1 MQTATNPDTGEKVV
15 LIGSEW
21 KPFTQSATNSQGV
34 KAFLVD
40 NQWLSDEGMPSNR
53 AASTQEGTMDAYGPR
68 RTPLKFTG
76 LNAVMQS
83 IGAPIQAV
91 SEGAIKGGSNILF
104 GAEQL
109 YGKGF
114 KAVSGLFP
122 QNQNL
127 SGLITG
133 DQPLNIGQQIGDMV
147 IKDALRRQA
156 EAQSRVA
163 PFKREYP
170 FSTGVG
176 EIGTEAVI
184 TAPIGGVLARPLA
197 AAAPYAPAII
207 NPLVNALRSS
217 GFTTGVAT
225 KGAPLVTRAAD
236 IGARLTG
243 GAATGGAT
251 AALTNPE
258 EIGTGATTGAGLAVV
273 APPVVKGLAKSA
285 GFLIDAF
292 SGRLATVNAGKIARD
307 VAGDRIGAIR
317 AALTAS
323 PADLTAAQA
332 ASGIQKDAWQALGA
346 MTSKTDDV
354 SALLKRQAADDLAV
368 LQLMAEGGNET
379 EMRAAYEQSIK
390 RLNKL
395 TEDLKNVP
403 LQAANQANQTLNQ
416 LAPKLEQ
423 RQASMVNALREGM
436 PANLPSGAA
445 GTPAPGVS
453 GIHAGTEAL
462 QRANVA
468 DDAARRLMVAR
479 SQAARGGV
487 SESTVSGVNDRRIES
502 ANRFVS
508 EQWQETSDTF
518 AAIAK
523 QRRTEAGF
531 IERQIGSL
539 EDYGLKP
546 LDAGSITAAIDAK
559 LATPGLRASSNVVKV
574 LEAIKDDIVN
584 LTEKGGGV
592 IDAHDLYTLRKE
604 GINERIMQ
612 IMGQTDPKISAKVTR
627 SVLQEIRPLIDDAIE
642 KAGGTGWKDYLETYS
657 QNMQAIDQKA
667 MAAEAARLFENAPNE
682 YVKLVRGNNPDAV
695 EAIFGPG
702 SYDIF
707 KEMGSKMPT
716 LEKVAS
722 NIERN
727 VAMKEAA
734 TAGTET
740 LGKVIG
746 EDSFRYRFPSLLN
759 RATTAANVTLDILEK
774 RLDKKIFAELQK
786 GMRSGKSALEM
797 LNTLPSAEKSKALRA
812 LADPASWGK
821 TGTIGARAATRQE
834 QPTNALAP
842 QDTGNSQF
850 NFLSGQ

>member
-1 MQTATNPDTGEKVV
+1 MATQIYKVRDPSGA
-15 LIGSEW
+15 IREIEG
-21 KPFTQSATNSQGV
+21 PAGATDDQV
-34 KAFLVD
+34 IAKAKELFAAPAA
-40 NQWLSDEGMPSNR
+40 EGMPSDR
-53 AASTQEGTMDAYGPR
+53 TASTQEGTMAAYGPR

-76 LNAVMQS
+76 FNAVMEG

-104 GAEQL
+104 GGQQL
-109 YGKGF
+109 LGKGLQ
-114 KAVSGLFP
+114 GL
-122 QNQNL
+122 
-127 SGLITG
+127 GATDTGGALIE
-133 DQPLNIGQQIGDMV
+133 
-147 IKDALRRQA
+147 DALRRQA
-156 EAQSRVA
+156 GAQSRVA
-163 PFKREYP
+163 PFKQEYP

-176 EIGTEAVI
+176 ELGTEAFI

-197 AAAPYAPAII
+197 AAAPYAPAVID
-207 NPLVNALRSS
+207 PLVNALRSS
-217 GFTTGVAT
+217 GFTTNIAT
-225 KGAPLVTRAAD
+225 KGAPLATRAAD
-236 IGARLTG
+236 VGARVTG
-243 GAATGGAT
+243 GAVTGGAT
-251 AALTNPE
+251 AAVTNPE
-258 EIGTGATTGAGLAVV
+258 EMGTGATTGAGLAVA
-273 APPVVKGLAKSA
+273 APPIVKGLAKSA

-292 SGRLATVNAGKIARD
+292 SGRLPTVGAGKLARD
-307 VAGDRIGAIR
+307 VAGDRISAIR

-332 ASGIQKDAWQALGA
+332 ASGVQKDAWQALGA

-368 LQLMAEGGNET
+368 LQRMAEGGNET
-379 EMRAAYEQSIK
+379 EMRTAYEQSIK
-390 RLNKL
+390 RLNQL
-395 TEDLKNVP
+395 TADMRAVE
-403 LQAANQANQTLNQ
+403 LQAANQAAQTTNR
-416 LAPKLEQ
+416 LAPQAAQ

-445 GTPAPGVS
+445 GIPAPGVS

-462 QRANVA
+462 QRANAA
-468 DDAARRLMVAR
+468 DAAARRLMVAR

-487 SESTVSGVNDRRIES
+487 SESTVPGVNDRRIES

-518 AAIAK
+518 AQIAK
-523 QRRTEAGF
+523 QRRAEAGF

-559 LATPGLRASSNVVKV
+559 LSTPGLRGSNTAKI
-574 LEAIKDDIVN
+574 LQSIKDDIVN

-627 SVLQEIRPLIDDAIE
+627 SVLQEVRPLIDDAIE
-642 KAGGTGWKDYLETYS
+642 KAGGTGWKNYLKTYS
-657 QNMQAIDQKA
+657 QGMQAIDQKA
-667 MAAEAARLFENAPNE
+667 MAAEAARLFKEAPNE

-722 NIERN
+722 NVERDI
-727 VAMKEAA
+727 AMKEAA
-734 TAGTET
+734 TAGTEA

-746 EDSFRYRFPSLLN
+746 EKSFPRVPFTLSKG
-759 RATTAANVTLDILEK
+759 ATAANLTLDILEK
-774 RLDKKIFAELQK
+774 RLDKKVFAELQK
-786 GMRSGKSALEM
+786 GMLSGKSALEM
-797 LNTLPSAEKSKALRA
+797 LNTLPSSEKSKALRA

-842 QDTGNSQF
+842 QDTGNQQF